1 MFAGSFSAVWTEGR
15 SLAVQRCG
23 LERCTLI
30 EYVCTRDEYGC
41 LAGHEDVAVIK
52 ERTPQPGHAMNLR
65 AARSQGN
72 IAPSQRTPAGV
83 KSADLTRQRCALL
96 AGISL
101 DIVVA

>member
-52 ERTPQPGHAMNLR
+52 ERTPQPGHAINLR
-65 AARSQGN
+65 AMPCGGN
-72 IAPSQRTPAGV
+72 SEPSRRA
-83 KSADLTRQRCALL
+83 L
-96 AGISL
+96 AGAKCRGPHTAKVRPIGWDFS
-101 DIVVA
+101 